1 MFIGRRGDNSIF
13 GCWTVQQFEGQ
24 EELPDNHPD
33 VIAFLNPP
41 PPTQEQLAEQ
51 ANARLDADHFNRL
64 LFEMNYDQESRL
76 RVLEGRPAI
85 TKLQYKTALANV
97 YKTLP

>member
-1 MFIGRRGDNSIF
+1 MFIGRNDGVIF
-13 GCWTVQQFEGQ
+13 GLWTVQQFEGQ
-24 EELPDNHPD
+24 EELPDDHPD

-41 PPTQEQLAEQ
+41 PPTQEQLAAQ
-51 ANARLDADHFNRL
+51 AEARLDADRFNRL
-64 LFEMNYDQESRL
+64 LFELNFDQENRI
-76 RVLEGRPAI
+76 RALEGRPSV